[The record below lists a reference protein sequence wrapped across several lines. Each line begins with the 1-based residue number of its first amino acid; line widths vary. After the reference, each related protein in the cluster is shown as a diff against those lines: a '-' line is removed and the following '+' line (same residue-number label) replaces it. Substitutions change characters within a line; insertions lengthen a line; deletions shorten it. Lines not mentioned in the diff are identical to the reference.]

1 MAQMSFGV
9 RRRHMNA
16 LNGGYVGFFPHS
28 KYLHASG
35 SQSLVSLQFSC
46 HLNEYGTDA
55 RDRASNFQSHP
66 RYILWNVTCWCVAS
80 QHAGV
85 YRSIDSQRGADIVV
99 PICFRQSPFV
109 VLSSIVMASKDL
121 YANSSLICSCLEC
134 GTAGSVSVRG
144 TPVVSADFVEQDSG
158 VSASYCTAR
167 VWNCPWTDRDIT
179 FPQWLIG
186 LAPRY
191 LSCLYPSCSA
201 VQTSTALNLTLSRL
215 TGRSIEG

>member
-1 MAQMSFGV
+1 
-9 RRRHMNA
+9 MNA
-16 LNGGYVGFFPHS
+16 LNGVYVGFFPQS

-35 SQSLVSLQFSC
+35 SQSLVSLEFSC
-46 HLNEYGTDA
+46 HLNDHDTDA
-55 RDRASNFQSHP
+55 RDRAGNFQSHP
-66 RYILWNVTCWCVAS
+66 RYISVERYMLVHRITTRGCI
-80 QHAGV
+80 

-99 PICFRQSPFV
+99 PLCFRQSPFV
-109 VLSSIVMASKDL
+109 VLFSIVIASKDL
-121 YANSSLICSCLEC
+121 YANSSLICSCLEF

-201 VQTSTALNLTLSRL
+201 VQTSTALNLTLSRFVGPQKL
-215 TGRSIEG
+215 DTKVDRGIEK